1 MSMIRSERSENM
13 PKKKVNPRRIPMAKK
28 ELDTDAIID
37 ETMKEDMAHAWL
49 LVAAALVEQ
58 ELIKPDEIGDLAE
71 AVNRYIEKGTHQRK
85 KDLERAEKIV
95 VTRKPRVDPNR
106 VRSAYDLE
114 KFKKKVERIALHTG
128 LCVVFLGL
136 DSTGRFTE
144 EEMKRA
150 FFLTDLTL
158 AEIDGGVNS
167 YEEIE
172 RELLNKAVKLEML
185 KDA

>member
-95 VTRKPRVDPNR
+95 VTRKPRVDPSR
-106 VRSAYDLE
+106 VRSAYALE

-128 LCVVFLGL
+128 LCVVCLGL

-150 FFLTDLTL
+150 FFLADLTL

-167 YEEIE
+167 YEDIE
-172 RELLNKAVKLEML
+172 RELINKAVKLEML
-185 KDA
+185 KDD